1 MIMSQLDLNPMA
13 NKSIEE
19 KKAMLGAKVPTF
31 KDIVES

>member
-1 MIMSQLDLNPMA
+1 MA